1 MSARGGL
8 VMVVAM
14 MASAMSC
21 AATAEQ
27 AEAQLKAAFIYRF
40 VQYTQW
46 PPPPLQEFSYCVAGR
61 GSLPEALRA
70 VSRKPLDV
78 PSVQFH
84 LLSTPEQARRCQLL
98 VLTFD
103 ERAELQRWLQALAEA
118 PVLVVGEGAEA
129 FRAGAS
135 IALAVE
141 PNGLSF
147 RVNLGEARKR
157 GLTLSSQLLKL
168 AREVR

>member
-1 MSARGGL
+1 MRACNWLAASL
-8 VMVVAM
+8 VM
-14 MASAMSC
+14 MAPAVSG
-21 AATAEQ
+21 AATPDQ
-27 AEAQLKAAFIYRF
+27 TEAQLKAAFIYRF

-70 VSRKPLDV
+70 IAQKPLDV
-78 PSVQFH
+78 PNVQFH

-98 VLTFD
+98 VLALD
-103 ERAELQRWLQALAEA
+103 ERAELQRWLQALADA